1 MLRNPRLPT
10 DCLVIYHVIISQAG
24 MILISSLNPVTCV
37 FHIHFYSEKRAM
49 QYLPPCFVLIDNF
62 ISDRVVDS
70 LENLQY
76 LVIKRFA
83 Y

>member
-1 MLRNPRLPT
+1 MLRNPKLLT
-10 DCLVIYHVIISQAG
+10 DCLVIYYVIISQTG
-24 MILISSLNPVTCV
+24 IVLISSLKPVTCV
-37 FHIHFYSEKRAM
+37 FHIHFYSEIKAM
-49 QYLPPCFVLIDNF
+49 QYLPPCFVLVDNF

-70 LENLQY
+70 LENIQY